1 MKITF
6 ETNAGTFIS
15 YLTAGGNIVIYQ
27 NDDETPVAVI
37 DALTKRSAVMDFSA
51 QGVARAVQL
60 WLEDNY
66 ERVETETIIAEIDK
80 PKAE

>member
-6 ETNAGTFIS
+6 ETTAGTFAA
-15 YLTAGGNIVIYQ
+15 YLTAGGNIIIYQ

-37 DALTKRSAVMDFSA
+37 DALIKRRAVMDFAA
-51 QGVARAVQL
+51 QGVARAVLL

-66 ERVETETIIAEIDK
+66 ERVETETIIAEITK
-80 PKAE
+80 PKPE